1 VTRVLH
7 LSQQSIGRNHFF
19 SAWLVLWGQQI
30 RRHPGQPLS
39 PTLLHSEIPDPTS
52 LRRTAPLPALTRPKK
67 FPASCRADGIRN
79 ARTRAA
85 RSRRRSRRSGAPT
98 GYRMRMQRAEPRS
111 SPRSPRQQAGRRSKA
126 LAYRCR
132 PKWFAGV
139 AVARGCLSAERVQS
153 RCRSS
158 DHSLYRGTRTCR
170 TLSNRSA
177 GTAYEAPSLQRI

>member
-1 VTRVLH
+1 MTRVLH

-19 SAWLVLWGQQI
+19 SAWLVLWGAADQTTSWTAPFTNAI
-30 RRHPGQPLS
+30 TFRNPRSNVLKTNS
-39 PTLLHSEIPDPTS
+39 PATSTNTPQEIPRIVS
-52 LRRTAPLPALTRPKK
+52 
-67 FPASCRADGIRN
+67 SGRN